1 MDDDEENF
9 NEFLEQNKKDMMAYI
24 SNNNFD
30 IMKMKNNVLNKS
42 NISSEKE
49 VNINL
54 KKNNYEEYENKQIF
68 QQLKTPI
75 LSKCSSQN
83 SINFNTIPSYNIKN
97 NINLLNNKN
106 SSNDS
111 FSHVNEIEKKKKYLK
126 LFYGD
131 NENNL
136 NNEEKK
142 KYSLMMK
149 KLDKEEEYEIKKEK
163 QFDEFFCDDSF
174 DGKIQNI
181 VTRYLGQSN
190 NNNNNTIIN
199 NNINCNTTNKLN
211 NSKNENLKQS
221 IQKKSVNK
229 NKKVKN
235 KLNNK
240 NVIINNDDKKII
252 NSYKRELIYLK
263 GEYEKLLKENKNLKE
278 EIKKERFKNTNYKE
292 IAENIISIYEKS
304 IKK

>member
-30 IMKMKNNVLNKS
+30 IMQLKNNVLYKS
-42 NISSEKE
+42 NISSDKE
-49 VNINL
+49 ININL
-54 KKNNYEEYENKQIF
+54 KNNDYDEYDNKQIF

-83 SINFNTIPSYNIKN
+83 SINFSTIPSNNIKN
-97 NINLLNNKN
+97 NFNILNKKN
-106 SSNDS
+106 TSNDS
-111 FSHVNEIEKKKKYLK
+111 FSSINDIEKKRKYLK

-136 NNEEKK
+136 NNKKKK
-142 KYSLMMK
+142 KYNFIMK
-149 KLDKEEEYEIKKEK
+149 KLDKEEEYEIEKEK
-163 QFDEFFCDDSF
+163 QFDKFYCNDSF

-190 NNNNNTIIN
+190 NNNNNNTIIN
-199 NNINCNTTNKLN
+199 NNINCNTENKLN
-211 NSKNENLKQS
+211 SSKNKTLKKS

-229 NKKVKN
+229 NKKIKN
-235 KLNNK
+235 DLNNK
-240 NVIINNDDKKII
+240 NIIINNDDKKII
-252 NSYKRELIYLK
+252 N
-263 GEYEKLLKENKNLKE
+263 
-278 EIKKERFKNTNYKE
+278 IKKERFKKTNYKE
-292 IAENIISIYEKS
+292 IAENIITIYEKS

>member
-30 IMKMKNNVLNKS
+30 IMQLKNNVLYKS
-42 NISSEKE
+42 NISSDKE
-49 VNINL
+49 ININL
-54 KKNNYEEYENKQIF
+54 KNNDYDEYDNKQIF

-83 SINFNTIPSYNIKN
+83 SINFNTIPSNNIKN
-97 NINLLNNKN
+97 NFNILNKKN
-106 SSNDS
+106 TSNDS
-111 FSHVNEIEKKKKYLK
+111 FSSINDIEKKRKYLK

-136 NNEEKK
+136 NNDEKK
-142 KYSLMMK
+142 KYNFIMK
-149 KLDKEEEYEIKKEK
+149 KLDKEEEYEIEKEK
-163 QFDEFFCDDSF
+163 QFDKFYCNDSF

-190 NNNNNTIIN
+190 NNKRIN
-199 NNINCNTTNKLN
+199 DNINTENNLN
-211 NSKNENLKQS
+211 NSKNETL
-221 IQKKSVNK
+221 KKSIKKKSINK

>member
-30 IMKMKNNVLNKS
+30 IMQLKNNVLYKS
-42 NISSEKE
+42 NISSDKE
-49 VNINL
+49 ININL
-54 KKNNYEEYENKQIF
+54 KNNDYDEYDNKQIF

-83 SINFNTIPSYNIKN
+83 SINFSTIPSKNIKN
-97 NINLLNNKN
+97 NFNILNKKN
-106 SSNDS
+106 TSNDS
-111 FSHVNEIEKKKKYLK
+111 FSSINDIEKKRKYLK

-136 NNEEKK
+136 NNDEKK
-142 KYSLMMK
+142 KYNFIMK
-149 KLDKEEEYEIKKEK
+149 KLDKEEEYEIEKEK
-163 QFDEFFCDDSF
+163 QFDKFYCNDSF

-190 NNNNNTIIN
+190 NNKRIN
-199 NNINCNTTNKLN
+199 DNINTENNLN
-211 NSKNENLKQS
+211 NSKNETL
-221 IQKKSVNK
+221 KKSIKKKSINK

-235 KLNNK
+235 KLNN
-240 NVIINNDDKKII
+240 NKII
-252 NSYKRELIYLK
+252 SNIDEKKMINAYKRELIYLK
-263 GEYEKLLKENKNLKE
+263 GEYEKLLKENKSLKN
-278 EIKKERFKNTNYKE
+278 EIKKEQLKKTNYKE
-292 IAENIISIYEKS
+292 IVENIITIYEKS

>member
-1 MDDDEENF
+1 
-9 NEFLEQNKKDMMAYI
+9 
-24 SNNNFD
+24 
-30 IMKMKNNVLNKS
+30 
-42 NISSEKE
+42 
-49 VNINL
+49 
-54 KKNNYEEYENKQIF
+54 
-68 QQLKTPI
+68 
-75 LSKCSSQN
+75 
-83 SINFNTIPSYNIKN
+83 
-97 NINLLNNKN
+97 
-106 SSNDS
+106 
-111 FSHVNEIEKKKKYLK
+111 
-126 LFYGD
+126 
-131 NENNL
+131 
-136 NNEEKK
+136 
-142 KYSLMMK
+142 MK

-190 NNNNNTIIN
+190 NNNIIN
-199 NNINCNTTNKLN
+199 NNINCNTENKLN

>member
-30 IMKMKNNVLNKS
+30 IMQMKNNVLNKS
-42 NISSEKE
+42 NISSDKE

-75 LSKCSSQN
+75 LSKCSSQS
-83 SINFNTIPSYNIKN
+83 SINYNTIPSNNIKN
-97 NINLLNNKN
+97 NYNNLNNN
-106 SSNDS
+106 NTSNDS
-111 FSHVNEIEKKKKYLK
+111 FSHINEIEKKKKYLK

-149 KLDKEEEYEIKKEK
+149 KLDKEEENEIKKEK
-163 QFDEFFCDDSF
+163 QFDEFFSNDSF

-190 NNNNNTIIN
+190 NNNNNNTIIN
-199 NNINCNTTNKLN
+199 NNINCNTENKLN
-211 NSKNENLKQS
+211 SSKNKTLKKS

-229 NKKVKN
+229 NKKIKN
-235 KLNNK
+235 DLNNK
-240 NVIINNDDKKII
+240 NIIINNDKKII

-263 GEYEKLLKENKNLKE
+263 GEYEKLLKENKINLY
-278 EIKKERFKNTNYKE
+278 KKKILKKN
-292 IAENIISIYEKS
+292 
-304 IKK
+304 KKK